1 MILYTRPKLL
11 DVFTMSQSKLL
22 ENRTLHSGT
31 LLYSPYFGRNPPP
44 SIPPSALQ
52 THFFLGDGTSK
63 GKILV
68 FLASKLKI
76 RFRRSYYQFVISR
89 SFSLIYSRSLGVA
102 AIQFNPHTW
111 IAGLND
117 NDFDVSGRNRIKC
130 IQNRSKMVTVSNKD
144 L

>member
-68 FLASKLKI
+68 FLTSKLKI
-76 RFRRSYYQFVISR
+76 RFRRSYYHFVISR
-89 SFSLIYSRSLGVA
+89 SSSLTYSRSLGVA

>member
-1 MILYTRPKLL
+1 MILYTRPKLP
-11 DVFTMSQSKLL
+11 DVFTISQSKLL

-31 LLYSPYFGRNPPP
+31 LLYSPYFGSTPPP
-44 SIPPSALQ
+44 SIPPLGVQA
-52 THFFLGDGTSK
+52 HFFLGEGTSK
-63 GKILV
+63 GKIWV
-68 FLASKLKI
+68 FLTSKLKI
-76 RFRRSYYQFVISR
+76 RFRRSYYHFVISR
-89 SFSLIYSRSLGVA
+89 SCSLTYSRSLGVA

>member
-1 MILYTRPKLL
+1 MILHTRPKLP

-63 GKILV
+63 GKMLV
-68 FLASKLKI
+68 FLTSKLKI

>member
-1 MILYTRPKLL
+1 MIPYSRPKVSDLL
-11 DVFTMSQSKLL
+11 TISQSKRLK
-22 ENRTLHSGT
+22 NRTLHSDT
-31 LLYSPYFGRNPPP
+31 LLYSQYFGSTSPP
-44 SIPPSALQ
+44 SLPSSGVQ
-52 THFFLGDGTSK
+52 VHFFLGEGTSK
-63 GKILV
+63 GKIWV
-68 FLASKLKI
+68 FLTSRLKI

-89 SFSLIYSRSLGVA
+89 SCSLTYSWSLGVA

>member
-63 GKILV
+63 GKMLV
-68 FLASKLKI
+68 FLTSKLKI

>member
-130 IQNRSKMVTVSNKD
+130 IHNRSKMVTVSNKD

>member
-63 GKILV
+63 GKIWV